1 MITGPQQLHVTIDV
15 AVLDPQEG
23 LAAEL
28 DGGAGRRMV
37 RDSTRT
43 LTVTLDPPVTDA
55 PVQIEILAT
64 CKDVSEPHDGWTAR
78 QAVKIP
84 QPARVHRA
92 TGRVPRTM

>member
-1 MITGPQQLHVTIDV
+1 MLGAPVMPRAQLWS

-28 DGGAGRRMV
+28 DGGVGRRMV
-37 RDSTRT
+37 RDSTRA

-64 CKDVSEPHDGWTAR
+64 
-78 QAVKIP
+78 
-84 QPARVHRA
+84 
-92 TGRVPRTM
+92 